1 MKNIENKLTV
11 YFRHGFWYKGRKNM
25 RKFWGLVLFGLLFA
39 NNTLA
44 AGVTDAGLRRENCS
58 QVIDNPESMFG
69 WMDEAVSFLKL
80 YEYSPYKEKK
90 EGDVACATSEYL
102 YYKTTGSVATHPGR
116 RIKTCITCPS
126 GYGIAT
132 VMAINESW
140 DCLITYDICVE
151 RPTCPSEC
159 PSQTEWTS
167 ISTGMEAKC
176 LIQSGVGGCMKRCK
190 EGYYQTWKRWELGDF
205 PGDITCKPCP
215 ENAVP
220 CTTDLDGN
228 RIKCEQNY
236 YRIDNAPS
244 TSSYVDM
251 ECIRCPYYG
260 AVPTVTSGTGATSVN
275 RCYVPN
281 TQHMRDG
288 AGNEFRF
295 KSNCYY
301 TGDYDPDGNYPVSTH
316 PKPID

>member
-1 MKNIENKLTV
+1 
-11 YFRHGFWYKGRKNM
+11 M
-25 RKFWGLVLFGLLFA
+25 RKFWGLSLFGLFIFCA
-39 NNTLA
+39 NNAFA
-44 AGVTDAGLRRENCS
+44 AGVTDAELYTGVNCS
-58 QVIDNPESMFG
+58 QIIDPPSSVIG
-69 WMDEAVSFLKL
+69 WMDENVSFLEL
-80 YEYSPYKEKK
+80 YEYSPYKEK
-90 EGDVACATSEYL
+90 EGDVACATWEYL
-102 YYKTTGSVATHPGR
+102 YYETTGPTATTPGR

-132 VMAINESW
+132 VMAINDPW
-140 DCLITYDICVE
+140 DCLITYDICVDT
-151 RPTCPSEC
+151 PTCPSEC

-176 LIQSGVGGCMKRCK
+176 LIQSGEGLCMERCK
-190 EGYYQTWKRWELGDF
+190 EGYYQAWKRPDL
-205 PGDITCKPCP
+205 PGTLTCKPCP
-215 ENAVP
+215 ENAVH
-220 CTTDLDGN
+220 CTAELEWSN
-228 RIKCEQNY
+228 VKCEQNY
-236 YRIDNAPS
+236 YLIDNASS
-244 TSSYVDM
+244 TSSYVSL

-281 TQHMRDG
+281 SQHMRDG

>member
-1 MKNIENKLTV
+1 
-11 YFRHGFWYKGRKNM
+11 M

-39 NNTLA
+39 NNAFAVIGIEDGGTNPSSTCTKWTGA
-44 AGVTDAGLRRENCS
+44 CSSSHQENFQSMEIVAGDSDTDS
-58 QVIDNPESMFG
+58 
-69 WMDEAVSFLKL
+69 L
-80 YEYSPYKEKK
+80 Y
-90 EGDVACATSEYL
+90 GDVACKTSESACYTSSL
-102 YYKTTGSVATHPGR
+102 MSPNYWYIESCLSCPAGYELAVVVAKDRNNHIR
-116 RIKTCITCPS
+116 
-126 GYGIAT
+126 
-132 VMAINESW
+132 
-140 DCLITYDICVE
+140 DCKITYKVCVE
-151 RPTCPSEC
+151 ATCPSEC
-159 PSQTEWTS
+159 PSETEWTS

-190 EGYYQTWKRWELGDF
+190 EGYYQTWKRWDF
-205 PGDITCKPCP
+205 EHDWPGSLRCQKCP

-220 CTTDLDGN
+220 CTADLDG
-228 RIKCEQNY
+228 IQIECEQNY

-260 AVPTVTSGTGATSVN
+260 AVPTVTAGTGATSVN

-281 TQHMRDG
+281 TQHMRDI

-301 TGDYDPDGNYPVSTH
+301 TGDYDPDGNHLVSTH

>member
-1 MKNIENKLTV
+1 
-11 YFRHGFWYKGRKNM
+11 M

-39 NNTLA
+39 NNAFAVIGIEDGGTNPSSTCTKWTGA
-44 AGVTDAGLRRENCS
+44 CSSSHQENFQSMEIVAGDSDTDS
-58 QVIDNPESMFG
+58 
-69 WMDEAVSFLKL
+69 L
-80 YEYSPYKEKK
+80 Y
-90 EGDVACATSEYL
+90 GDVACKTSESACYTSSL
-102 YYKTTGSVATHPGR
+102 MSPNYWYIESCLSCPAGYELAVVVAKDKNNHIR
-116 RIKTCITCPS
+116 
-126 GYGIAT
+126 
-132 VMAINESW
+132 
-140 DCLITYDICVE
+140 DCKITYKVCVE
-151 RPTCPSEC
+151 ATCPSEC
-159 PSQTEWTS
+159 PSETEWTS

-190 EGYYQTWKRWELGDF
+190 EGYYQTWKRWDF
-205 PGDITCKPCP
+205 EHDWPGSLRCQKCP

-220 CTTDLDGN
+220 CTADLDGN

-260 AVPTVTSGTGATSVN
+260 AVPTVTAGTGATSVN

-281 TQHMRDG
+281 TQHMRDI

-301 TGDYDPDGNYPVSTH
+301 TGNYDPDGSHLVSTH

>member
-1 MKNIENKLTV
+1 
-11 YFRHGFWYKGRKNM
+11 M

-39 NNTLA
+39 NNAFAVIGIEDGGTNPSSTCTKWTGA
-44 AGVTDAGLRRENCS
+44 CSSSHQENFQSMEIVAGDSDTDS
-58 QVIDNPESMFG
+58 
-69 WMDEAVSFLKL
+69 L
-80 YEYSPYKEKK
+80 Y
-90 EGDVACATSEYL
+90 GDVACKTSESACYTSSL
-102 YYKTTGSVATHPGR
+102 MSPNYWYIESCLSCPAGYELAVVVAKDKNNHIR
-116 RIKTCITCPS
+116 
-126 GYGIAT
+126 
-132 VMAINESW
+132 
-140 DCLITYDICVE
+140 DCKITYKVCVE
-151 RPTCPSEC
+151 ATCPSEC
-159 PSQTEWTS
+159 PSETEWTS

-190 EGYYQTWKRWELGDF
+190 EGYYQTWKRWDF
-205 PGDITCKPCP
+205 EHDWPGSLRCQKCP

-220 CTTDLDGN
+220 CTADLDG
-228 RIKCEQNY
+228 IQIECEQNY

-260 AVPTVTSGTGATSVN
+260 AVPTVTAGTGATSVN

-281 TQHMRDG
+281 TQHMRDI

-301 TGDYDPDGNYPVSTH
+301 TGDYDPDGNHLVSTH

>member
-1 MKNIENKLTV
+1 
-11 YFRHGFWYKGRKNM
+11 M

-39 NNTLA
+39 NNAFAVIGIEDGGTNPSSTCTKWTGA
-44 AGVTDAGLRRENCS
+44 CSSSHQENFQSMEIVAGDSDTDS
-58 QVIDNPESMFG
+58 
-69 WMDEAVSFLKL
+69 L
-80 YEYSPYKEKK
+80 Y
-90 EGDVACATSEYL
+90 GDVACKTSESACYTSSL
-102 YYKTTGSVATHPGR
+102 MSPNYWYIESCLSCPAGYELAVVVAKDKNNHIR
-116 RIKTCITCPS
+116 
-126 GYGIAT
+126 
-132 VMAINESW
+132 
-140 DCLITYDICVE
+140 DCKITYKVCVE
-151 RPTCPSEC
+151 ATCPSEC
-159 PSQTEWTS
+159 PSETEWTS

-190 EGYYQTWKRWELGDF
+190 EGYYQTWKGRWDF
-205 PGDITCKPCP
+205 EHYWPGSFRCQKCP

-220 CTTDLDGN
+220 CTGNLDGDM
-228 RIKCEQNY
+228 IKCEQNY
-236 YRIDNAPS
+236 YRIDKASS
-244 TSSYVDM
+244 TSSYVNM

-260 AVPTVTSGTGATSVN
+260 AVPTVTAGTGATSVN

>member
-1 MKNIENKLTV
+1 
-11 YFRHGFWYKGRKNM
+11 M

-39 NNTLA
+39 NNAFAVIGIEDGGTNPSSTCTKWTGA
-44 AGVTDAGLRRENCS
+44 CSSSHQENFQSMEIVAGDSDTDS
-58 QVIDNPESMFG
+58 
-69 WMDEAVSFLKL
+69 L
-80 YEYSPYKEKK
+80 Y
-90 EGDVACATSEYL
+90 GDVACKTSESACYTSSL
-102 YYKTTGSVATHPGR
+102 MSPNYWYIESCLSCPAGYELAVVVAKDRNNHIR
-116 RIKTCITCPS
+116 
-126 GYGIAT
+126 
-132 VMAINESW
+132 
-140 DCLITYDICVE
+140 DCKITYKVCVE
-151 RPTCPSEC
+151 ATCPSEC
-159 PSQTEWTS
+159 PSETEWTS

-301 TGDYDPDGNYPVSTH
+301 TGDYDPDDNNPVSIY

>member
-1 MKNIENKLTV
+1 
-11 YFRHGFWYKGRKNM
+11 M

-39 NNTLA
+39 NNAFAVIGIEDGGTNPSSTCTKWTGA
-44 AGVTDAGLRRENCS
+44 CSSSHQENFQSMEIVASDSDTDS
-58 QVIDNPESMFG
+58 
-69 WMDEAVSFLKL
+69 L
-80 YEYSPYKEKK
+80 Y
-90 EGDVACATSEYL
+90 GDVACKTSESACYTSSL
-102 YYKTTGSVATHPGR
+102 MSPNYWYIESCLSCPAGYELAVVVAKDKNNHIR
-116 RIKTCITCPS
+116 
-126 GYGIAT
+126 
-132 VMAINESW
+132 
-140 DCLITYDICVE
+140 DCKITYKVCVE
-151 RPTCPSEC
+151 ATCPSEC
-159 PSQTEWTS
+159 PSETEWTS

-190 EGYYQTWKRWELGDF
+190 EGYYQTWKRWDF
-205 PGDITCKPCP
+205 EHDWPGSLRCQKCP

-220 CTTDLDGN
+220 CTADLDGN

-260 AVPTVTSGTGATSVN
+260 AVPTVTTGTGATSVN
-275 RCYVPN
+275 QCYVPN

-301 TGDYDPDGNYPVSTH
+301 TGDYDPDGDHLVSTH

>member
-1 MKNIENKLTV
+1 
-11 YFRHGFWYKGRKNM
+11 M

-39 NNTLA
+39 NNAFAVIGIEDGGTNPSSTCTKWTGA
-44 AGVTDAGLRRENCS
+44 CSSSHQENFQSMEIVAGDSDTDS
-58 QVIDNPESMFG
+58 
-69 WMDEAVSFLKL
+69 L
-80 YEYSPYKEKK
+80 Y
-90 EGDVACATSEYL
+90 GDVACKTSESACYTSSL
-102 YYKTTGSVATHPGR
+102 MSPNYWYIESCLSCPAGYELAVVVAKDKNNHIR
-116 RIKTCITCPS
+116 
-126 GYGIAT
+126 
-132 VMAINESW
+132 
-140 DCLITYDICVE
+140 DCKITYKVCVE
-151 RPTCPSEC
+151 ATCPSEC
-159 PSQTEWTS
+159 PSETEWTS

-176 LIQSGVGGCMKRCK
+176 VIQSGVGGCMKRCK
-190 EGYYQTWKRWELGDF
+190 DGYYQTWKGRWDF
-205 PGDITCKPCP
+205 EHDWPGSFRCQKCP

-220 CTTDLDGN
+220 CTGNLDGDM
-228 RIKCEQNY
+228 IKCEQNY
-236 YRIDNAPS
+236 YRIDNASS
-244 TSSYVDM
+244 TSSYVNM

-260 AVPTVTSGTGATSVN
+260 AVPTVTAGTGATRVN

>member
-1 MKNIENKLTV
+1 
-11 YFRHGFWYKGRKNM
+11 M
-25 RKFWGLVLFGLLFA
+25 RKFWVLSLFGLFIFCA
-39 NNTLA
+39 NNAFA
-44 AGVTDAGLRRENCS
+44 AGVTDAGLRSANCS
-58 QVIDNPESMFG
+58 QVIDNPESMIG
-69 WMDEAVSFLKL
+69 WFEETVSLLKL

-102 YYKTTGSVATHPGR
+102 YYKTTGPAATTPGR

-167 ISTGMEAKC
+167 ISTGMEARC
-176 LIQSGVGGCMKRCK
+176 LIQSGVGSCMKRCK
-190 EGYYQTWKRWELGDF
+190 EGYYQTWKRWELGEF
-205 PGDITCKPCP
+205 PGTITCKPCP

-228 RIKCEQNY
+228 RITCEQNY

-281 TQHMRDG
+281 TQHMRDA

>member
-1 MKNIENKLTV
+1 
-11 YFRHGFWYKGRKNM
+11 M

-39 NNTLA
+39 NNAFAVIGIEDGGTNPSSTCTKWTGA
-44 AGVTDAGLRRENCS
+44 CSSSHQENFQSMEIVAGDSDTDS
-58 QVIDNPESMFG
+58 
-69 WMDEAVSFLKL
+69 L
-80 YEYSPYKEKK
+80 Y
-90 EGDVACATSEYL
+90 GDVACKTSESACYTSSL
-102 YYKTTGSVATHPGR
+102 MSPNYWYIESCLSCPAGYELAVVVAKDKNNHIR
-116 RIKTCITCPS
+116 
-126 GYGIAT
+126 
-132 VMAINESW
+132 
-140 DCLITYDICVE
+140 DCKITYKVCVE
-151 RPTCPSEC
+151 ATCPSEC
-159 PSQTEWTS
+159 PSETEWTS

-176 LIQSGVGGCMKRCK
+176 VIQSGVGGCMKRCK
-190 EGYYQTWKRWELGDF
+190 DGYYQTWKGRWDF
-205 PGDITCKPCP
+205 EHDWPGSFRCQKCP

-220 CTTDLDGN
+220 CTGNLDGDM
-228 RIKCEQNY
+228 IKCEQNY
-236 YRIDNAPS
+236 YRIDNASS
-244 TSSYVDM
+244 TSSYVNM

-260 AVPTVTSGTGATSVN
+260 AVPTVTAGTGATSVN

>member
-1 MKNIENKLTV
+1 
-11 YFRHGFWYKGRKNM
+11 M

-39 NNTLA
+39 NNAFAVIGIEDGGTNPSSTCTKWTGA
-44 AGVTDAGLRRENCS
+44 CSSSHQENFQSMEIVAGDSDTDS
-58 QVIDNPESMFG
+58 
-69 WMDEAVSFLKL
+69 L
-80 YEYSPYKEKK
+80 Y
-90 EGDVACATSEYL
+90 GDVACKTSESACYTSSL
-102 YYKTTGSVATHPGR
+102 MSPNYWYIESCLSCPAGYELAVVVAKDKNNHIR
-116 RIKTCITCPS
+116 
-126 GYGIAT
+126 
-132 VMAINESW
+132 
-140 DCLITYDICVE
+140 DCKITYKVCVE
-151 RPTCPSEC
+151 ATCPSEC
-159 PSQTEWTS
+159 PSETEWTS

-190 EGYYQTWKRWELGDF
+190 EGYYQTWKRWDF
-205 PGDITCKPCP
+205 EHDWPGSLRCQKCP

-220 CTTDLDGN
+220 CTADLDGN

-260 AVPTVTSGTGATSVN
+260 AVPTVTTGTGATSVN
-275 RCYVPN
+275 QCYVPN

-301 TGDYDPDGNYPVSTH
+301 TGDYDPDGDHLVSTH

>member
-1 MKNIENKLTV
+1 
-11 YFRHGFWYKGRKNM
+11 M
-25 RKFWGLVLFGLLFA
+25 RKFWVLSLFGLFIFCA
-39 NNTLA
+39 NNAFA
-44 AGVTDAGLRRENCS
+44 AGVTDAGLSRYNCVEEHPTSSVELVQWVHDEN
-58 QVIDNPESMFG
+58 
-69 WMDEAVSFLKL
+69 VSLLKL
-80 YEYSPYKEKK
+80 YEYSPYKQK
-90 EGDVACATSEYL
+90 EGDVDCATSEYL
-102 YYKTTGSVATHPGR
+102 YYSSSFPASISPGYR
-116 RIKTCITCPS
+116 MKTCITCPS

-132 VMAINESW
+132 VMAINQTW
-140 DCLITYDICVE
+140 DCLITYDICVDT
-151 RPTCPSEC
+151 PTCPSEC

-190 EGYYQTWKRWELGDF
+190 EGYYQTWKGRWDF
-205 PGDITCKPCP
+205 EHDWPGSFRCQKCP
-215 ENAVP
+215 ENALP
-220 CTTDLDGN
+220 CTGSLDGDL
-228 RIKCEQNY
+228 IKCEQNY
-236 YRIDNAPS
+236 YRIDKASS
-244 TSSYVDM
+244 TSSYVNM

-260 AVPTVTSGTGATSVN
+260 AVPTVTAGTGATSVN

-281 TQHMRDG
+281 TQHMRDI

>member
-1 MKNIENKLTV
+1 
-11 YFRHGFWYKGRKNM
+11 M

-39 NNTLA
+39 NNAFAVIGIEDGGTNPSSTCTKWTGA
-44 AGVTDAGLRRENCS
+44 CSSSHQENFQSMEIVAGDSDTDS
-58 QVIDNPESMFG
+58 
-69 WMDEAVSFLKL
+69 L
-80 YEYSPYKEKK
+80 Y
-90 EGDVACATSEYL
+90 GDVACKTSESACYTSSL
-102 YYKTTGSVATHPGR
+102 MSPNYWYIESCLSCPAGYELAVVVAKDKNNHIR
-116 RIKTCITCPS
+116 
-126 GYGIAT
+126 
-132 VMAINESW
+132 
-140 DCLITYDICVE
+140 DCKITYKVCVE
-151 RPTCPSEC
+151 ATCPSEC

-176 LIQSGVGGCMKRCK
+176 VIQSGVGGCMKRCK
-190 EGYYQTWKRWELGDF
+190 EGYYQTWKGRWDF
-205 PGDITCKPCP
+205 EHYWPGSFRCQKCP

-220 CTTDLDGN
+220 CTGNLDGDM
-228 RIKCEQNY
+228 IKCEQNY
-236 YRIDNAPS
+236 YRIDKASS
-244 TSSYVDM
+244 TSSYVNM

-260 AVPTVTSGTGATSVN
+260 AVPTVTAGTGATSVN

>member
-1 MKNIENKLTV
+1 
-11 YFRHGFWYKGRKNM
+11 M

-39 NNTLA
+39 NNAFAVIGIEDGGTNPSSTCTKWTGA
-44 AGVTDAGLRRENCS
+44 CSSSHQENFQSMEIVAGDSDTDS
-58 QVIDNPESMFG
+58 
-69 WMDEAVSFLKL
+69 L
-80 YEYSPYKEKK
+80 Y
-90 EGDVACATSEYL
+90 GDVACKTSESACYTSSL
-102 YYKTTGSVATHPGR
+102 MSPNYWYIESCLSCPDGYELAVVVAKDRNNHIR
-116 RIKTCITCPS
+116 
-126 GYGIAT
+126 
-132 VMAINESW
+132 
-140 DCLITYDICVE
+140 DCKITYKVCVE
-151 RPTCPSEC
+151 ATCPSEC

-176 LIQSGVGGCMKRCK
+176 VIQSGVGGCMKRCK
-190 EGYYQTWKRWELGDF
+190 DGYYQTWKGRWDF
-205 PGDITCKPCP
+205 EHDWPGSFRCQKCP

-220 CTTDLDGN
+220 CTGNLDGDM
-228 RIKCEQNY
+228 IKCEQNY
-236 YRIDNAPS
+236 YRIDKASS
-244 TSSYVDM
+244 TSSYVNM

-260 AVPTVTSGTGATSVN
+260 AVPTVTAGTGATSVN

>member
-1 MKNIENKLTV
+1 
-11 YFRHGFWYKGRKNM
+11 M

-39 NNTLA
+39 NNAFAVIGIEDGGTNPSSTCTKWTGA
-44 AGVTDAGLRRENCS
+44 CSSSHQENFQSMEIVAGDSDTDS
-58 QVIDNPESMFG
+58 
-69 WMDEAVSFLKL
+69 L
-80 YEYSPYKEKK
+80 Y
-90 EGDVACATSEYL
+90 GDVACKTSESACYTSSL
-102 YYKTTGSVATHPGR
+102 MSPNYWYIESCLSCPAGYELAVVVAKDKNNHMR
-116 RIKTCITCPS
+116 
-126 GYGIAT
+126 
-132 VMAINESW
+132 
-140 DCLITYDICVE
+140 DCKITYKVCVE
-151 RPTCPSEC
+151 ATCPSEC
-159 PSQTEWTS
+159 PSETEWTS

>member
-1 MKNIENKLTV
+1 
-11 YFRHGFWYKGRKNM
+11 M
-25 RKFWGLVLFGLLFA
+25 RKFWGLSLFGLFIFCA
-39 NNTLA
+39 NNAFA
-44 AGVTDAGLRRENCS
+44 AGVTDAGLNRANNCS
-58 QVIDNPESMFG
+58 QVIDNPESMIG

-102 YYKTTGSVATHPGR
+102 YYETTGPVATKPGR

-260 AVPTVTSGTGATSVN
+260 AVPTVTAGTGATSVN
-275 RCYVPN
+275 KCYVPN
-281 TQHMRDG
+281 TQHMRDS